1 MDSCMVINMV
11 VGFQHMVMKNYMNI
25 LTSSL
30 LIVLQNVASITHY
43 FESVIATLNYRASSA
58 SRNTTSTTKASVPF
72 SSAFFVKYNIMNYT
86 NKV

>member
-1 MDSCMVINMV
+1 
-11 VGFQHMVMKNYMNI
+11 MKNYMNI

-30 LIVLQNVASITHY
+30 LIVLQNVASITQN
-43 FESVIATLNYRASSA
+43 FQSVIATLNYRASSA